1 MPPPLGGPPPRH
13 GGTPPLGGGPRP
25 LPPHLLGGPPVQ
37 LPPSVGA
44 MRPGPPAAAPPPGN
58 PNGLPARVAAIAAQL
73 ELPNDGSLVG
83 TINGA
88 WGMLFGG
95 QPPPKD
101 GLVTLVQTLE
111 EALHGSQQQQKP
123 PPPTGKGGPP
133 PPHLQGGR
141 GRGGFAMA
149 PPPLRT

>member
-44 MRPGPPAAAPPPGN
+44 MRPGPPAAAPPGN

-123 PPPTGKGGPP
+123 PPPAGKGGPPP

-141 GRGGFAMA
+141 DRGGFAMA